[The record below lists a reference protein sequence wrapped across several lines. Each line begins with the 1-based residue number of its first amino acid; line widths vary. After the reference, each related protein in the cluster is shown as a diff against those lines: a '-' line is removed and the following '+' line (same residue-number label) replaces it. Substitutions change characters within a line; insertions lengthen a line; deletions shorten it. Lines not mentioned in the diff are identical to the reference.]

1 MPQQKPSTPSMLH
14 VTEIPIA
21 EVAEDAARTLH
32 SGSVAREETGE
43 AYFQKSSEAALEKKV
58 ESMPNVAQEA
68 AHEERAERTPD
79 ATQEAASAKSSEA
92 APSNPI
98 KEVYFPW
105 QAGQEKKV
113 EEPLDP
119 EQIALK
125 EAQRFGRL
133 VALIC
138 FGLFAGVV
146 VISIFVSIYRAVHA
160 PPQVWIP
167 LENTER
173 KGYVMPPH
181 RLRTCVARLRRLD
194 QEMEQESKN
203 LWFRVRRGNRYYLT
217 AWQDWSRD
225 WQHRMDVLLKQC
237 PLRGDDEISRS
248 FRRASTQMLELH
260 KRQHKVFSEF
270 FSKAAWLFREVRE
283 GMHVLQEELRQ

>member
-1 MPQQKPSTPSMLH
+1 MSEQKPPTLPTPQ
-14 VTEIPIA
+14 VDEANP
-21 EVAEDAARTLH
+21 EQ
-32 SGSVAREETGE
+32 SVGE
-43 AYFQKSSEAALEKKV
+43 AAAIGETAAISEAAAIGEAT
-58 ESMPNVAQEA
+58 SIGEA
-68 AHEERAERTPD
+68 AAIGETTSIGETA
-79 ATQEAASAKSSEA
+79 ATSSEGA
-92 APSNPI
+92 QI

-105 QAGQEKKV
+105 QADQEKKP
-113 EEPLDP
+113 EEALTPD
-119 EQIALK
+119 QIALK
-125 EAQRFGRL
+125 EAQRLGRIF
-133 VALIC
+133 ALIC
-138 FGLFAGVV
+138 FGLFAGAV

-167 LENTER
+167 IENTNR
-173 KGYVMPPH
+173 KGYVMPPA

-203 LWFRVRRGNRYYLT
+203 LWFRVRKGNRYYLT

-237 PLRGDDEISRS
+237 PLRGEDEISRS

-260 KRQHKVFSEF
+260 KRQHKVFSDF
-270 FSKAAWLFREVRE
+270 FSKTAWLFREVRE

>member
-1 MPQQKPSTPSMLH
+1 MPQQKPSTPSTPH
-14 VTEIPIA
+14 ASERPTA
-21 EVAEDAARTLH
+21 EGAENTALTLH
-32 SGSVAREETGE
+32 SGSVAREESSE
-43 AYFQKSSEAALEKKV
+43 ASFQKSSEAALE
-58 ESMPNVAQEA
+58 ERAEATPEAAQEA
-68 AHEERAERTPD
+68 ASTKNS
-79 ATQEAASAKSSEA
+79 AAS
-92 APSNPI
+92 PI

-113 EEPLDP
+113 EESLDP

-146 VISIFVSIYRAVHA
+146 VISIFVSIYRSVHA

-167 LENTER
+167 IENTAR

-203 LWFRVRRGNRYYLT
+203 LWFRVRRGNRYYLA